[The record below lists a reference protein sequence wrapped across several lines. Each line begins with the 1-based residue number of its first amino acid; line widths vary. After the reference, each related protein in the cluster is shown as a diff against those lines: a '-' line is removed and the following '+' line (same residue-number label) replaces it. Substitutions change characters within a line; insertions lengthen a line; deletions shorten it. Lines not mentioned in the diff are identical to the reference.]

1 MGGPGVVLRHTGPS
15 YHGRSAGEHAL
26 YEAMRRVPMIY
37 QGKRG
42 KPFAAAEGRLLA
54 GLLGA
59 LGIVCVGLRREGR

>member
-1 MGGPGVVLRHTGPS
+1 M
-15 YHGRSAGEHAL
+15 

-59 LGIVCVGLRREGR
+59 LGIVCVGLRREGRCTD